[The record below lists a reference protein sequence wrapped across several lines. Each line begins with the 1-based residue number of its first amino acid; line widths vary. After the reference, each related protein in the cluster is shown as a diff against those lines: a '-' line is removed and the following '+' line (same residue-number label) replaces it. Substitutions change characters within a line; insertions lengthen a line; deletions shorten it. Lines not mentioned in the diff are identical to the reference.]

1 MEYDPT
7 IWRDAYKM
15 GVDPLDVYRVYP
27 SVIKDFVKKI
37 KEKLILL
44 LQKRKFKLKIKKILC
59 LINKKLID
67 LLVMRNTKQLLKIGK
82 KPLNLT

>member
-37 KEKLILL
+37 KEKLKDIWDSGTGTLPVAGT
-44 LQKRKFKLKIKKILC
+44 
-59 LINKKLID
+59 
-67 LLVMRNTKQLLKIGK
+67 LLVALAAPIYAACA
-82 KPLNLT
+82 LTM